1 MDKKKRKMTCL
12 AHCWVHNMYSVVLA
26 IIIIANQIFI
36 TLDLEA
42 IYLVYIK
49 K

>member
-1 MDKKKRKMTCL
+1 MGKKKRSMTCL
-12 AHCWVHNMYSVVLA
+12 AYCWVHNMYSIMLA

-36 TLDLEA
+36 TLDLEV

>member
-1 MDKKKRKMTCL
+1 
-12 AHCWVHNMYSVVLA
+12 MYSVVLA